1 MPDEI
6 TRQRLRLARALR
18 NIFEHGEDA
27 VIAEAILMAALRA
40 EFGHPIKEEDRS
52 RFMAALELLP
62 KGSTAQPRLL
72 FVRPLTEG
80 TEGAG
85 LRWRATFTDSHV
97 DYESSRRFATEDD
110 ANAWASDFLIRLRG
124 EINKP

>member
-40 EFGHPIKEEDRS
+40 EYGHPIKEEDRS

-72 FVRPLTEG
+72 FVKPLA
-80 TEGAG
+80 EGAG
-85 LRWRATFTDSHV
+85 LRWRATFTDSHE
-97 DYESSRRFATEDD
+97 DYESSRRFATEDE